1 MKGLVEVQKDIV
13 VRQFVQCSAAEIG
26 FGHKE
31 FYSDIHIAPEQLASL
46 RKWISDHGR
55 VGLKDLSPQEYLE
68 VIMAETCMAEVM
80 DELDEAGIS
89 YRYLYA
95 NSAGEVALRPGR

>member
-1 MKGLVEVQKDIV
+1 MEGLVEVQKDIV
-13 VRQFVQCSAAEIG
+13 VRQLVRGGAAEIG

-31 FYSDIHIAPEQLASL
+31 FYSEIHIAPEQFATL
-46 RKWISDHGR
+46 RKWISSQGR

-80 DELDEAGIS
+80 DELDEAGVS
-89 YRYLYA
+89 YQYLYA
-95 NSAGEVALRPGR
+95 NSSGEVALRPGR